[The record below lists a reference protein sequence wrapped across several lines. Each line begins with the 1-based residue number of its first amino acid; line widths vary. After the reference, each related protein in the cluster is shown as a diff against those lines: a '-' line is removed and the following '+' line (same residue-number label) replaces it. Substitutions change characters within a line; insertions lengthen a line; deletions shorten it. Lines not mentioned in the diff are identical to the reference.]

1 MAFVEY
7 ANVASETDLIKFLPT
22 QPNEPSQPQELFFFL
37 RWAHEVSGILT
48 QLPEQ
53 LSPEGQWFSALGE
66 LRWKKYRMGYQV
78 LWLGQEPA
86 STIDSLTKVKF
97 TPIHRRWQTADHPAL
112 LHDRRTPQFP
122 HLFTY
127 PSQLTN
133 RPNRPNRLWQR
144 YFRDADTDV
153 VHFVAL
159 TVHPP
164 QAAEAAPETASE
176 TVTA

>member
-7 ANVASETDLIKFLPT
+7 ANVASEADLIKLLPT

-48 QLPEQ
+48 HLPEQ

-78 LWLGQEPA
+78 LWLGLEPA
-86 STIDSLTKVKF
+86 STIDSLTKVEF
-97 TPIHRRWQTADHPAL
+97 TPVQRRWQADDHPAL

-122 HLFTY
+122 HLFHY
-127 PSQLTN
+127 PSRLT
-133 RPNRPNRLWQR
+133 NRLWQR
-144 YFRDADTDV
+144 YLRDEVSDV